1 MIELNVEKN
10 ESNQRL
16 DRFLKK
22 YLENASQGFIY
33 KMLRKKNIKLN
44 GKRANPEDMIK
55 EGDTIELYL
64 SDDTINKFKKTH
76 KVTRSGLKLDII
88 YEDDNIVLI
97 NKPVGVLSHGSMD
110 REEKFEENIVD
121 GLISYLIRKG
131 DYVPRIE
138 KTFKPA
144 ISNRLDRNTS
154 GIVIGVKNYKA
165 LQVINKTI
173 KEGLIKKYYLTIVK
187 GEVKSNFSDT
197 AYIIKNNDKN
207 MVKVVGKDEEGAKD
221 IKTNFKALKV
231 NGGFTLLEVELITG
245 RTHQIRSHLSSLG
258 YPIIGDRK
266 YGNRD
271 LNDRFKS
278 QYGVDN
284 QILHGYKLEFYGL
297 SNGLEYLNEKTFTA
311 PLNEVFLKIKED
323 ILDW

>member
-323 ILDW
+323 ILD

>member
-1 MIELNVEKN
+1 LIELNVEKN

-323 ILDW
+323 ILD